1 MTDIVRQK
9 PFSLAPTTFAEAE
22 RFAKL
27 VASSSFAPKGY
38 AGKPGDVLVAM
49 QMGAELGLS
58 PMQALQ
64 NIAVVNGRPSVWGDA
79 ILAICMAH
87 PAFESIHEE
96 VANGVATCAVVR
108 KGMPP
113 VVRKFSVDDAKR
125 AGLWGKAGPW
135 TQYPDRML
143 QMRPRGFA
151 CRDAFPDALRGLISR
166 EEAEDIPRET
176 VRAEVVT
183 RHVAELDGFDR
194 PSGRAHTVGDAIGLK
209 RPVDP
214 IHEAIREEMSKPH
227 EERAITQT
235 DPESYVIRAR
245 GKNEG
250 KRLGELGSDALSWY
264 AQNSRDAEL
273 KRYAQSALELRIER
287 EAGANQAELET
298 LAGNDAWGM
307 SGVDAREMD
316 GHDEMGK
323 P

>member
-1 MTDIVRQK
+1 
-9 PFSLAPTTFAEAE
+9 
-22 RFAKL
+22 
-27 VASSSFAPKGY
+27 
-38 AGKPGDVLVAM
+38 
-49 QMGAELGLS
+49 
-58 PMQALQ
+58 
-64 NIAVVNGRPSVWGDA
+64 
-79 ILAICMAH
+79 MAH

-96 VANGVATCAVVR
+96 VVNGVATCTVVR

-113 VVRKFSVDDAKR
+113 VVRKFSIDDAKK

-176 VRAEVVT
+176 VRAEVVS
-183 RHVAELDGFDR
+183 RPVAAMDGFER
-194 PSGRAHTVGDAIGLK
+194 PDGRAHTVGDAIGLK
-209 RPVDP
+209 RQDVDP
-214 IHEAIREEMSKPH
+214 IHDAIREEMSKPR

-235 DPESYVIRAR
+235 DPESYIIRAR

-273 KRYAQSALELRIER
+273 KRYAQDALETRIAR
-287 EAGANQAELET
+287 ETSATQADVEET
-298 LAGNDAWGM
+298 LAENDGWKL
-307 SGVDAREMD
+307 SGDTTVAEVA
-316 GHDEMGK
+316 G